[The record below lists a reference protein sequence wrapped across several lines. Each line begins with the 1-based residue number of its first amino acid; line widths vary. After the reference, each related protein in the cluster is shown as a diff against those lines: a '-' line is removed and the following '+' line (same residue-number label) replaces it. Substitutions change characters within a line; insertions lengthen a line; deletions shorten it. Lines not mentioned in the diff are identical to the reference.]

1 MDMVSITKVKNVR
14 RGEAVFR
21 IVLGVIL
28 IVIAFVVSGLT
39 GLVVGLIGAA
49 FILTAFFGYW
59 PWKGI
64 VLKVFSW
71 ENEKPE

>member
-1 MDMVSITKVKNVR
+1 MVERVKNVR

-39 GLVVGLIGAA
+39 GLVLGLIGIV
-49 FILTAFFGYW
+49 FILTAFFGY
-59 PWKGI
+59 
-64 VLKVFSW
+64 
-71 ENEKPE
+71 